1 MAATTDDIR
10 HIAAL
15 AKLSFSDDELEKL
28 TDEMDAIL
36 SYVAQLSGAK
46 LDGVDPAFALLRRDN
61 VFREDRVGEMLK
73 PDDVLT
79 NAPDRDGNLFRVPGF
94 LPEG

>member
-15 AKLSFSDDELEKL
+15 AKLSFSDDELERL
-28 TDEMDAIL
+28 TNEMDAIL
-36 SYVAQLSGAK
+36 NYVAQLSGAK

-73 PDDVLT
+73 PDDALS
-79 NAPDRDGNLFRVPGF
+79 NAPDRDEDFFRVPGF